1 MKLIWPLLDLPGA
14 VLTVDDVMFWP
25 PGLHQ
30 QLLEMGVLRPTTGA
44 GRVLCPECR
53 DHVEDVL
60 AISGP
65 GGRTRYAITCPEHMR
80 VTLSPDDLRQW
91 IVNVNHVAA
100 IIASAFQLTGKLTEL
115 APGRIWR
122 LGRWKYQ
129 GQIRDM
135 LLAVGLNQPDAIDVR
150 RQITVSK
157 RPVVFL
163 PLTEPNADYWVGN
176 LPPLI
181 RLSEV
186 VSLLD
191 GAIEIDTTAIVG
203 LIHDANEQTTETP
216 TVLDFV
222 LDQKIRTALDSK
234 LTDELIL
241 QAYVANGSSARK
253 AAKDLKSQGHSIH
266 HSTIS
271 RLVIKYEE
279 VLRTSSSKSVERNR
293 SGRQRN
299 GRAMS

>member
-1 MKLIWPLLDLPGA
+1 MTDPMRLIWPLLDLPVS
-14 VLTVDDVMFWP
+14 VLTVDAVMSWP
-25 PGLHQ
+25 PGVHQ

-44 GRVLCPECR
+44 DRVLCPECR

-65 GGRTRYAITCPEHMR
+65 GDRIRYAITCPEHMR
-80 VTLSPDDLRQW
+80 VTLSPADLRQW
-91 IVNVNHVAA
+91 IVDVNHVAA
-100 IIASAFQLTGKLTEL
+100 MIASGFQLTGKLTEL

-129 GQIRDM
+129 RQIRDM
-135 LLAVGLNQPDAIDVR
+135 LLAVGLNQPDAIKVR
-150 RQITVSK
+150 RQITRSK

-181 RLSEV
+181 RLAEV

-191 GAIEIDTTAIVG
+191 GVIKIDTTAIVG
-203 LIHDANEQTTETP
+203 LIHDANDRATETP
-216 TVLDFV
+216 MALDFV
-222 LDQKIRTALDSK
+222 LDQKIRIALDSR
-234 LTDELIL
+234 LTTELIL
-241 QAYVANGSSARK
+241 QAYVANGSSARR
-253 AAKDLKSQGHSIH
+253 AAKDLKKQGHSIH

-271 RLVIKYEE
+271 RLVKKSKE
-279 VLRTSSSKSVERNR
+279 VLRTGSSQSVNRN
-293 SGRQRN
+293 
-299 GRAMS
+299 MSCR